1 MYNNKEAQLCTCC
14 ITNKNEKLK
23 KAIKKAQ
30 KRKISRRLKM
40 NNIKKKNSSNYK

>member
-1 MYNNKEAQLCTCC
+1 MSNNKEAQLCTCC

-40 NNIKKKNSSNYK
+40 NSLKKSRNYK